1 MDNESLRRDAGAIFR
16 AGLRAADAG
25 LAVSRHLHR
34 QGDSLSVGGMSFSL
48 DRIGRIR
55 VVGMG
60 KASAAMARAVEAV
73 LEDHIDGGLLVV
85 KDGHAL
91 PLARIRVREAAH
103 PVPDARGVQATRELM
118 EMVAGSEA
126 GDLLFCLISGGGSA
140 LTPAPAPGVTL
151 EEIQEVTRLL
161 LASGATIHEMNTIR
175 KHLSRLKGG
184 RLARMAYPATLI
196 SLILSDVVGD
206 DLDTIASGPTVPDGG
221 TYQDCLEI
229 LRERGIRESAPTA
242 VRALLEAGARGE
254 IPETP
259 KAGDPVF
266 GETRNLIVG
275 SNRMALEASR
285 ARATELGY
293 ETILPPG
300 LEEGEAREVARAHV
314 ALAREI
320 LEARGPGAGPSCI
333 LTGGET
339 TVTLQGGG
347 TGGRNQEFVLAAAL
361 EMDGL
366 EGIVVLSGGTD
377 GTDGPTD
384 AAGAVADGATVRR
397 AAALG
402 LKAGAHLDANDAYPL
417 FRRLG
422 DLLMTGPTFTNVMDL
437 RVVLLA

>member
-1 MDNESLRRDAGAIFR
+1 MDTDSLRRDAEAIFR

-34 QGDSLSVGGMSFSL
+34 EGKTISVGGMSFSL

-73 LEDHIDGGLLVV
+73 LGDRIDGGLVVV

-140 LTPAPAPGVTL
+140 LAPAPAPGVAL

-184 RLARMAYPATLI
+184 RLARMTYPATLV

-221 TYQDCLEI
+221 TYGDCLEI
-229 LRERGIRESAPTA
+229 LRKRGIRESAPTA
-242 VRALLEAGARGE
+242 VRTLLEAGARGE

-259 KAGDPVF
+259 KAGDPAF
-266 GETRNLIVG
+266 AGARNLIVG

-285 ARATELGY
+285 ARAAELGY
-293 ETILPPG
+293 EVVLPPG
-300 LEEGEAREVARAHV
+300 LEEGEAREVAQAHV
-314 ALAREI
+314 ALARKIRES
-320 LEARGPGAGPSCI
+320 RGPGARPTCI

-339 TVTLQGGG
+339 TVTLRGGG

-361 EMDGL
+361 EMDGMD
-366 EGIVVLSGGTD
+366 GVVVLSGGTD

-384 AAGAVADGATVRR
+384 AAGALADGETVRR
-397 AAALG
+397 GAGLG
-402 LKAGAHLDANDAYPL
+402 LEAGSHLNNNDAYPL